1 MNSIS
6 LFVLVKLKPTCCFLL
21 YLVIVTSY
29 AQEKTVEL
37 NGTITSNSKVIE
49 NVHVYNIT
57 KRIGSVTTDLGTF
70 QINASLKDTLYVS
83 SLQYKKTTVVVT
95 AINIDTKELAIELIP
110 VVNELDE
117 VFLRHL
123 TGNLK
128 ADIANKPKDNTPKIG
143 YVFHKKDVYKALP
156 PDSYEKSKRPD
167 AQSITDPLGPL
178 TGGKGLPD
186 RRYQALLKR
195 KRELA
200 LRKKFP
206 EKLKNEFGIEY
217 FTNDL
222 KIKETQINNFL
233 AYCEYFKIF
242 EKYYNNNILE
252 VIQILKDESK
262 TYNKIKR

>member
-1 MNSIS
+1 M
-6 LFVLVKLKPTCCFLL
+6 KLKLTYCILLFFLL
-21 YLVIVTSY
+21 FTSY
-29 AQEKTVEL
+29 AQEKMVSLT
-37 NGTITSNSKVIE
+37 GTITSNSKAIE

-57 KRIGSVTTDLGTF
+57 KRIGAVTNNLGKF
-70 QINASLKDTLYVS
+70 QINASFKDTLYVS

-95 AINIDTKELAIELIP
+95 AINIDTKELVIGLTP

-128 ADIANKPKDNTPKIG
+128 ADMANKPKDNTPKIG
-143 YVFHKKDVYKALP
+143 YVYHKKDLYKTLP

-178 TGGKGLPD
+178 SGGAGLPD
-186 RRYQALLKR
+186 KRYQALLKQ
-195 KRELA
+195 KREFA

-233 AYCEYFKIF
+233 TYCEYFEIF

-262 TYNKIKR
+262 TYNNIKR